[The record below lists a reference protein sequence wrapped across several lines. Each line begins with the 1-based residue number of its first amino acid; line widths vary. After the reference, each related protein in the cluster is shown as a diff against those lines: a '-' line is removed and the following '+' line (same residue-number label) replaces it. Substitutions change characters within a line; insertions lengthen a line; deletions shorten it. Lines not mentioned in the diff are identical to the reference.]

1 MPTRSLVSSAPD
13 SDGGSAM
20 DASAMI
26 DACRARGDHRRDPVR
41 FRFIEALARR
51 AATHHGETRRILDAR
66 LRELLAAYADEH
78 SAETLAADGT
88 AGAGQKAK
96 AARGPLAELVDAI
109 APPAP
114 PRGEG
119 TAAGAG
125 VPGLS
130 SSSSSSSASHELKT
144 LSYFRSTWSRLSADR
159 RLTQTLAAVPENAG
173 PLNSHQLVHRALVLM
188 RELSPEY
195 LHRFMSH
202 VEALLW
208 LDRANAGSAS
218 AGAETPR
225 AEAKRKSARGKA
237 G

>member
-1 MPTRSLVSSAPD
+1 MPTRSLVSSALNP
-13 SDGGSAM
+13 GSGAAPTASAL
-20 DASAMI
+20 DAGAMI

-51 AATHHGETRRILDAR
+51 AATHEGETRHILDAK
-66 LRELLAAYADEH
+66 LRELLAAYAEDLPKIPA
-78 SAETLAADGT
+78 AEGTSGAAQK
-88 AGAGQKAK
+88 GQ
-96 AARGPLAELVDAI
+96 AARGPLAELVDAVARA
-109 APPAP
+109 APAQ
-114 PRGEG
+114 GDS
-119 TAAGAG
+119 AAASAA

-130 SSSSSSSASHELKT
+130 SASPHELKT

-173 PLNSHQLVHRALVLM
+173 PLNSHQLVHRALMLM

-195 LHRFMSH
+195 LHRFMTH

-225 AEAKRKSARGKA
+225 TEPKRKSARGKA

>member
-1 MPTRSLVSSAPD
+1 
-13 SDGGSAM
+13 M
-20 DASAMI
+20 DAGAMI

-51 AATHHGETRRILDAR
+51 AATHHGETRHILDTKV
-66 LRELLAAYADEH
+66 RELLAAYAEDLGKIPA
-78 SAETLAADGT
+78 AEGTSGAAQK
-88 AGAGQKAK
+88 GQAP
-96 AARGPLAELVDAI
+96 RGPLAELVDAI
-109 APPAP
+109 ARPASSQ
-114 PRGEG
+114 GEG
-119 TAAGAG
+119 AITGAS

-130 SSSSSSSASHELKT
+130 SSSSQELKT

-173 PLNSHQLVHRALVLM
+173 PLNSHQLVHRALMLM

-202 VEALLW
+202 VDALLW

-218 AGAETPR
+218 AGAEAPR
-225 AEAKRKSARGKA
+225 AEGQRKSGRGKA

>member
-20 DASAMI
+20 DAGAMI

-78 SAETLAADGT
+78 SAEIPAAEGT

-119 TAAGAG
+119 ASAGAG

-130 SSSSSSSASHELKT
+130 SSSSHELKT

-218 AGAETPR
+218 AGAETQR

>member
-1 MPTRSLVSSAPD
+1 
-13 SDGGSAM
+13 M
-20 DASAMI
+20 DAGAMI

-78 SAETLAADGT
+78 SAEIPAAEGT

-119 TAAGAG
+119 ASAGAG

-130 SSSSSSSASHELKT
+130 SSFSHELKT

-218 AGAETPR
+218 AGAETQR